1 MAVFKHIKSG
11 KLYRKLSDKF
21 MFKENGIW
29 KKALVLYEALYQ
41 NPDSQYFS
49 RTKEDF
55 DEHFVEVPETEFS
68 RKDEFEKRLDLL
80 LEDYTDMTY
89 EELSDSLQYYADML
103 QRKYNLEQKEK

>member
-29 KKALVLYEALYQ
+29 KKALVLYEALYKNQ
-41 NPDSQYFS
+41 DSQYFS

-55 DEHFVEVPETEFS
+55 EEHFVEVPEAEFS
-68 RKDEFEKRLDLL
+68 LKDEFEKRLDLL
-80 LEDYTDMTY
+80 LDDFTEVSYD
-89 EELSDSLQYYADML
+89 ELSDSLQYYADML
-103 QRKYNLEQKEK
+103 KRKYNEENK

>member
-41 NPDSQYFS
+41 NPDSQHFS

-55 DEHFVEVPETEFS
+55 EEHFVEVPETEFS

-80 LEDYTDMTY
+80 IDDFSDLSY
-89 EELSDSLQYYADML
+89 EELADSLLYYSGMYQL
-103 QRKYNLEQKEK
+103 KHNQER

>member
-11 KLYRKLSDKF
+11 KLYRKLSDKS

-41 NPDSQYFS
+41 NRCSQHFS

-55 DEHFVEVPETEFS
+55 DEYFVEVTDAEFS
-68 RKDEFEKRLDLL
+68 RKDEFEKRLDLFI
-80 LEDYTDMTY
+80 EDFSDLSSETI
-89 EELSDSLQYYADML
+89 SDSLQYYADML
-103 QRKYNLEQKEK
+103 RRQSIN

>member
-1 MAVFKHIKSG
+1 MAVFKHIKYG

-29 KKALVLYEALYQ
+29 KKALVLYEALYK

-55 DEHFVEVPETEFS
+55 EEHFVEVPEDIFS

-80 LEDYTDMTY
+80 IEDFPDLSY
-89 EELSDSLQYYADML
+89 EELADSLLYYSGMYQL
-103 QRKYNLEQKEK
+103 KHNQEN

>member
-29 KKALVLYEALYQ
+29 KKALVLYEALYK
-41 NPDSQYFS
+41 NPDSQHFS

-55 DEHFVEVPETEFS
+55 EEHFVEVPETEFS

-80 LEDYTDMTY
+80 IDDFSDLSY
-89 EELSDSLQYYADML
+89 EELAESLLYYSGMYQL
-103 QRKYNLEQKEK
+103 KHNQES

>member
-29 KKALVLYEALYQ
+29 KKALVLYEALYKNQ
-41 NPDSQYFS
+41 DSQYFS

-55 DEHFVEVPETEFS
+55 EEHFVEVPEAEFS
-68 RKDEFEKRLDLL
+68 LKDEFEKRLDLL
-80 LEDYTDMTY
+80 IEDFPDLPY
-89 EELSDSLQYYADML
+89 EELADSLSYYSGMHQL
-103 QRKYNLEQKEK
+103 KHNQES

>member
-29 KKALVLYEALYQ
+29 KKALVLYEAMYQ
-41 NPDSQYFS
+41 NQDSQYFS

-55 DEHFVEVPETEFS
+55 EEYFVEVPETEFS

-80 LEDYTDMTY
+80 IEDFPELPYD
-89 EELSDSLQYYADML
+89 ELSDSLQYYADML

>member
-29 KKALVLYEALYQ
+29 KKALVLYEALYNNQ
-41 NPDSQYFS
+41 GSQHFY
-49 RTKEDF
+49 RTKEDLE
-55 DEHFVEVPETEFS
+55 EHFVEVPETEFS

-80 LEDYTDMTY
+80 IDDFSELPYD
-89 EELSDSLQYYADML
+89 ELSDSLQYYADML
-103 QRKYNLEQKEK
+103 QRKYNL

>member
-29 KKALVLYEALYQ
+29 KKALVLYEALHQ

-55 DEHFVEVPETEFS
+55 EEHFVEVPEAEFS
-68 RKDEFEKRLDLL
+68 LKDEFEKRLDLL
-80 LEDYTDMTY
+80 IEYFPDLSY
-89 EELSDSLQYYADML
+89 EELADSLQYYADML
-103 QRKYNLEQKEK
+103 QRKYNEENK

>member
-29 KKALVLYEALYQ
+29 RKALVLYEALYQ
-41 NPDSQYFS
+41 NQDSQYFS

-55 DEHFVEVPETEFS
+55 EEHFVEVSETEFS
-68 RKDEFEKRLDLL
+68 RKDEFEKWLDLL
-80 LEDYTDMTY
+80 LDDFSEVSYD
-89 EELSDSLQYYADML
+89 ELSDSLQYYADML
-103 QRKYNLEQKEK
+103 QRKYNEENK

>member
-41 NPDSQYFS
+41 NQDSQYFS

-55 DEHFVEVPETEFS
+55 EENFVEVTDVEFS

-80 LEDYTDMTY
+80 IEDFSDLTSETIY
-89 EELSDSLQYYADML
+89 DSLQYYTDMIKR
-103 QRKYNLEQKEK
+103 QSIN

>member
-1 MAVFKHIKSG
+1 MIVFKHIKSG

-29 KKALVLYEALYQ
+29 KKALELYEALYQ
-41 NPDSQYFS
+41 NPNSRHFS

-55 DEHFVEVPETEFS
+55 EEHFIEVHDAEFS

-80 LEDYTDMTY
+80 LEDFSDLTSDEIT
-89 EELSDSLQYYADML
+89 DSLQYYADML
-103 QRKYNLEQKEK
+103 KRQSINQ

>member
-41 NPDSQYFS
+41 NQDSQYFS

-55 DEHFVEVPETEFS
+55 EEHFVEVSETEFS
-68 RKDEFEKRLDLL
+68 RKDEFEKILDLL
-80 LEDYTDMTY
+80 IEDFSDLTY
-89 EELSDSLQYYADML
+89 EIISDSLRHYAGML
-103 QRKYNLEQKEK
+103 KRQSVNQ

>member
-41 NPDSQYFS
+41 NPVSQHFS

-55 DEHFVEVPETEFS
+55 EEHFVEVPET
-68 RKDEFEKRLDLL
+68 DEFEKRLDLL
-80 LEDYTDMTY
+80 LDDFPELPYD
-89 EELSDSLQYYADML
+89 ELSDSLQYYADML
-103 QRKYNLEQKEK
+103 QRKYNQENR

>member
-29 KKALVLYEALYQ
+29 KKALVLYEALYK
-41 NPDSQYFS
+41 NPDSQHFS

-80 LEDYTDMTY
+80 LDDYTDMSY

-103 QRKYNLEQKEK
+103 KRKYNQENR

>member
-21 MFKENGIW
+21 MLKENGIW

-41 NPDSQYFS
+41 NPDNQRFS

-55 DEHFVEVPETEFS
+55 EEHFVEVPETEFS

-80 LEDYTDMTY
+80 IDDFSDLTSETIY
-89 EELSDSLQYYADML
+89 DSLQYYSDML
-103 QRKYNLEQKEK
+103 RRQRK

>member
-21 MFKENGIW
+21 MFKENGIL
-29 KKALVLYEALYQ
+29 KKALVLYEALYKNQ
-41 NPDSQYFS
+41 DSQYFS

-55 DEHFVEVPETEFS
+55 EEHFVEVHEIEFS

-80 LEDYTDMTY
+80 LEDTAMSY

-103 QRKYNLEQKEK
+103 KLKYNQENK

>member
-29 KKALVLYEALYQ
+29 RKALVLYEALYQ
-41 NPDSQYFS
+41 NPDSQHFS

-55 DEHFVEVPETEFS
+55 EEHFVEVPETEFS

-80 LEDYTDMTY
+80 LDDFSEVSYD
-89 EELSDSLQYYADML
+89 ELSDSLQYYADML
-103 QRKYNLEQKEK
+103 QRKYNEENK

>member
-41 NPDSQYFS
+41 NPDSQHFL

-55 DEHFVEVPETEFS
+55 DAHFIEVPDAEFS

-80 LEDYTDMTY
+80 IDDFSDMSY
-89 EELSDSLQYYADML
+89 EELADSLLFYSGMYQL
-103 QRKYNLEQKEK
+103 KHNQES

>member
-41 NPDSQYFS
+41 NPDSQHFS

-55 DEHFVEVPETEFS
+55 YAHFIEVPDAEFS
-68 RKDEFEKRLDLL
+68 RKDEFEKRLDL
-80 LEDYTDMTY
+80 
-89 EELSDSLQYYADML
+89 
-103 QRKYNLEQKEK
+103 

>member
-41 NPDSQYFS
+41 NPDSQHFS

-55 DEHFVEVPETEFS
+55 EGHFVEVSETEFS
-68 RKDEFEKRLDLL
+68 RIDEFEKRLDLL
-80 LEDYTDMTY
+80 LEDYTDLSY

-103 QRKYNLEQKEK
+103 PRNHNQS

>member
-41 NPDSQYFS
+41 NPDSQHFS

-80 LEDYTDMTY
+80 LYDYTDLSY
-89 EELSDSLQYYADML
+89 EELSDSLRYYADML
-103 QRKYNLEQKEK
+103 QRKYNEENK

>member
-41 NPDSQYFS
+41 NPDSQHFS

-55 DEHFVEVPETEFS
+55 EEHFVEVPEAEFS

-80 LEDYTDMTY
+80 LEDFNDQSY

-103 QRKYNLEQKEK
+103 KRKDNQES

>member
-41 NPDSQYFS
+41 NQDSQHFS

-55 DEHFVEVPETEFS
+55 EENFVEVTDVEFS

-80 LEDYTDMTY
+80 IDDFSDLTSETIY
-89 EELSDSLQYYADML
+89 DSLQYYTDMIKR
-103 QRKYNLEQKEK
+103 QSIN

>member
-41 NPDSQYFS
+41 NPDSQHFS
-49 RTKEDF
+49 RTKVDF
-55 DEHFVEVPETEFS
+55 EENFVEVPETEFS

-80 LEDYTDMTY
+80 IADFSDLTSETIY
-89 EELSDSLQYYADML
+89 DSLQYYADML
-103 QRKYNLEQKEK
+103 RRQEIN

>member
-1 MAVFKHIKSG
+1 
-11 KLYRKLSDKF
+11 

-41 NPDSQYFS
+41 NSYSKYFS

-55 DEHFVEVPETEFS
+55 EEHFVEVPDVAFS

-80 LEDYTDMTY
+80 IEDFTDLSY
-89 EELSDSLQYYADML
+89 EELADSLLYYSGMYQL
-103 QRKYNLEQKEK
+103 KHNKES

>member
-11 KLYRKLSDKF
+11 KLYRKLSGKF

-41 NPDSQYFS
+41 NQDSKYFS

-55 DEHFVEVPETEFS
+55 EEHFVEVPETEFS

-80 LEDYTDMTY
+80 IEDFPELPYV
-89 EELSDSLQYYADML
+89 ELSDSLQYYADML
-103 QRKYNLEQKEK
+103 QRKYNEENK

>member
-41 NPDSQYFS
+41 NPDSQHFS

-55 DEHFVEVPETEFS
+55 EEHFVEVPEAEFS

-80 LEDYTDMTY
+80 LYDFQELPYD
-89 EELSDSLQYYADML
+89 ELSDSLQYYADML
-103 QRKYNLEQKEK
+103 Q